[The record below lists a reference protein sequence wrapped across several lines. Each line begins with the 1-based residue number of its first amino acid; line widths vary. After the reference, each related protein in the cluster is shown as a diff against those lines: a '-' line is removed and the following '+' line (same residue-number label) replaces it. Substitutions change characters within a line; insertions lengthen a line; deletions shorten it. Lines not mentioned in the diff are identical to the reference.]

1 MEFKPFEDKEAIE
14 QIKKKR
20 EELIADLENYDIG
33 SDEARF
39 ILRRI
44 SIISNKLL
52 EKARYGK

>member
-1 MEFKPFEDKEAIE
+1 MEFKPFEDKEAVEEIIKIRDQLIE
-14 QIKKKR
+14 DLKK
-20 EELIADLENYDIG
+20 YDIG
-33 SDEARF
+33 SDEAQF